1 MEKLHWVGLF
11 HKAVGGIESFGMVVK
26 FRNWKRSFLCSILQ
40 CILIFSPSILI
51 SKPAAILMTARSPYF
66 GEGRQALINHS
77 YANEGEFLIKHVDMR
92 LKVNFAD
99 KTIEG
104 WLEYDLVHVYLR
116 DTRPSAAHTSDH
128 INPISGNHLLL
139 LDHRDMDILGVY
151 QGGSFRKIMAAVAD
165 HGSGQLKEGSAK
177 PLIFRIGMGNA
188 DTFLFGKPLEI
199 EVPRS
204 QSKIVIHYR
213 TRPSAGALQWLSPSQ
228 TYDKTH
234 PFLFSQ
240 SQAILAR
247 TWIPLQ
253 DKPSVRFTYSAEVR
267 VVCGAETVGT
277 NDNGKIDANGNKT
290 GAADCFGM
298 PDLAYATIKPTDFNV
313 VMSALKLGNPE
324 GDFESAS
331 NWGPRCWPSGHRIAI
346 NPEGGASA
354 NKVHRFEQ
362 KKPIPSYLMAI
373 AVGSFG
379 FQSLG
384 KNTGVYAEHKLLEKA
399 AWEFADLQNMVD
411 AASKMFGEY
420 AWGNYNVLVLPP
432 SFPFGGMENPVV
444 TFATPTIIAGDRSL
458 VSLLAHEL
466 AHSWSGNL
474 VNNRTWDDFWLNE
487 GFTVYVES
495 RIMEQ
500 LYGKNYADMLRVL
513 GKGELDKTLSWML
526 SENPADSH
534 LRLHLGER
542 DPDEGLTDI
551 AYEKGRFFLMM
562 FEQFYGRK
570 SFDIFLNGYFK
581 RHAFGTVTTDDFIVD
596 IKRFHQEFID
606 EYLENAEA
614 IPTLWCGNS
623 MHGENVDEGQLWNWD
638 SLENRMMAWIDGPD
652 LPPLGRGGFPYIESS
667 EFKRVEQQVLN
678 YLASGEPLHSGSSV
692 PCNALVIDTT
702 GFTTHHWL
710 HLLRKLHTRA
720 DGSPGRLS
728 REEMLG
734 LDARFHF
741 TQTQN
746 AEIACDWFIL
756 SIHSDYRPAYQAMH
770 DFLLK
775 VGRRKFLLPIYE
787 ALLAQYV
794 VKDNVY
800 VEDFARGKEMATEIF
815 LQAEPGYH
823 SVAARS
829 IREMLG
835 LPLTGGSGR

>member
-1 MEKLHWVGLF
+1 MENLHWIGRYS
-11 HKAVGGIESFGMVVK
+11 KASGEIESFGIELK

-40 CILIFSPSILI
+40 CILIFSPSALL
-51 SKPAAILMTARSPYF
+51 SKPTATSMLARSPYF

-77 YANEGEFLIKHVDMR
+77 YANDGEFLIRHMDLR
-92 LKVNFAD
+92 LSVNFAE

-104 WLEYDLVHVYLR
+104 WVEYDLVHVYLR
-116 DTRPSAAHTSDH
+116 DNRKPASVPPYHF
-128 INPISGNHLLL
+128 NPVSGNHILL
-139 LDHRDMDILGVY
+139 LDQRDIDILGVY
-151 QGGSFRKIMAAVAD
+151 QGGSLEKIKAAAAD
-165 HGSGQLKEGSAK
+165 NETGQLKGSAK
-177 PLIFRIGMGNA
+177 PLVFRIGTGSA
-188 DTFLFGKPLEI
+188 DSLLYGKPLEI

-204 QSKIVIHYR
+204 VSKIWIHYR

-240 SQAILAR
+240 SQSILAR
-247 TWIPLQ
+247 TWLPLQ
-253 DKPSVRFTYSAEVR
+253 DKPSIRFTYKAEVR
-267 VVCGAETVGT
+267 VVCGAATVG
-277 NDNGKIDANGNKT
+277 
-290 GAADCFGM
+290 AD
-298 PDLAYATIKPTDFNV
+298 IKPSDFNV
-313 VMSALKLGNPE
+313 VMSAVKLGNPE
-324 GDFESAS
+324 GDILS
-331 NWGPRCWPSGHRIAI
+331 N
-346 NPEGGASA
+346 
-354 NKVHRFEQ
+354 NKIHRFEQ
-362 KKPIPSYLMAI
+362 IKPIPSYLMAI

-379 FQSLG
+379 YKSLG
-384 KNTGVYAEHKLLEKA
+384 KTTGVYAEHNLLEKA
-399 AWEFADLQNMVD
+399 AWEFTDLQKMVD
-411 AASKMFGEY
+411 AASEMFGEY

-474 VNNRTWDDFWLNE
+474 VTNRTWDDFWLNE

-495 RIMEQ
+495 RIMEKI
-500 LYGKNYADMLRVL
+500 YGRNYADMLRVL

-526 SENPADSH
+526 KENPDDSH
-534 LRLHLGER
+534 LRLHLGDR

-562 FEQFYGRK
+562 FEQLYGRE

-581 RHAFGTVTTDDFIVD
+581 RHAFATVTTDNFIVD
-596 IKRFHQEFID
+596 IKKFHQDFID
-606 EYLENAEA
+606 EYLENAKLT
-614 IPTLWCGNS
+614 PSNWCGTSTNR
-623 MHGENVDEGQLWNWD
+623 EQKNIDEDRLWSWD
-638 SLENRMMAWIDGPD
+638 SLEMRMSAWIDGPD
-652 LPPLGRGGFPYIESS
+652 LPPVGRGGFPYVESS
-667 EFKRVEQQVLN
+667 ELKQVEQQVLN
-678 YLASGEPLHSGSSV
+678 YLASGEPLHPGYSV
-692 PCNALVIDTT
+692 PCNASVIDTA

-710 HLLRKLHTRA
+710 HLLRTLHTGK
-720 DGSPGRLS
+720 DGKPNRLS
-728 REEMLG
+728 QVEMAE
-734 LDARFHF
+734 LDKRFGF
-741 TQTQN
+741 TRTGN

-756 SIHSDYRPAYQAMH
+756 SIHSDYRHAYQAMH

>member
-1 MEKLHWVGLF
+1 MEKLHVLEGRVSVRMAIRLSSLRFVFLGLLLL
-11 HKAVGGIESFGMVVK
+11 VFGMGDV
-26 FRNWKRSFLCSILQ
+26 RACGG
-40 CILIFSPSILI
+40 
-51 SKPAAILMTARSPYF
+51 RSPYF
-66 GEGRQALINHS
+66 GEGSQALIHHS
-77 YANEGEFLIKHVDMR
+77 YANDGEFLITHMDMR
-92 LKVNFAD
+92 LAVNFAD

-104 WLEYDLVHVYLR
+104 WVEYSLVHAYLR
-116 DTRPSAAHTSDH
+116 DNRKPGSVPPDH
-128 INPISGNHLLL
+128 FNPITGNHILL
-139 LDHRDMDILGVY
+139 LDHRDMDVLGVY
-151 QGGSFRKIMAAVAD
+151 AGGSFDKKSGTLKNGAKGLLFEVGSGVAD
-165 HGSGQLKEGSAK
+165 TL
-177 PLIFRIGMGNA
+177 
-188 DTFLFGKPLEI
+188 LFGKPLEI

-204 QSKIVIHYR
+204 QSKIVIHYK
-213 TRPSAGALQWLSPSQ
+213 TRPSAGALQWLSPAQ
-228 TYDKTH
+228 TYDQTH

-253 DKPSVRFTYSAEVR
+253 DKPSVRFTYTSEVR
-267 VVCGAETVGT
+267 VVCGIGVE
-277 NDNGKIDANGNKT
+277 D
-290 GAADCFGM
+290 
-298 PDLAYATIKPTDFNV
+298 PDINPTDFNV
-313 VMSALKLGNPE
+313 VMSAVKLGNPE
-324 GDFESAS
+324 GDIVS
-331 NWGPRCWPSGHRIAI
+331 N
-346 NPEGGASA
+346 

-379 FQSLG
+379 YKSLG
-384 KNTGVYAEHKLLEKA
+384 KNTGVYAEHKLLQKA
-399 AWEFADLQNMVD
+399 AWEFADLQKMVD
-411 AASKMFGEY
+411 AAGEMFGEY
-420 AWGNYNVLVLPP
+420 AWGDYNVLVLPP

-474 VNNRTWDDFWLNE
+474 VTNRTWDDFWLNE

-513 GKGELDKTLSWML
+513 GKGELDKTLGWML
-526 SENPADSH
+526 KEAPEDSH
-534 LRLHLGER
+534 LRLHLGDR

-562 FEQFYGRK
+562 LEQLYGRAA
-570 SFDIFLNGYFK
+570 FDEFLNGHFRKY
-581 RHAFGTVTTDDFIVD
+581 AFGTVTTDLFLADLKAFHEKQVAGNGLSPLPTWRDFEPRV
-596 IKRFHQEFID
+596 
-606 EYLENAEA
+606 
-614 IPTLWCGNS
+614 
-623 MHGENVDEGQLWNWD
+623 
-638 SLENRMMAWIDGPD
+638 MAWIDGEG
-652 LPPLGRGGFPYIESS
+652 LPLGGFPVLESK
-667 EFKRVEQQVLN
+667 EFERVEQQVSKFLW
-678 YLASGEPLHSGSSV
+678 SGEPLHAGSSI
-692 PCNALVIDTT
+692 PCDASVIDTS

-720 DGSPGRLS
+720 DGLPGRLS
-728 REEMLG
+728 REEMAG

-746 AEIACDWFIL
+746 AEIACDWFVL
-756 SIHSDYRPAYQAMH
+756 SIQSDYRPAYQAMH

-775 VGRRKFLLPIYE
+775 VGRRKFLMPIYE

-794 VKDNVY
+794 VKDGKY
-800 VEDFARGKEMATEIF
+800 EPAFAQGKEMATEIF

-829 IREMLG
+829 LRELLG
-835 LPLTGGSGR
+835 LPLAGGSGR

>member
-1 MEKLHWVGLF
+1 MEKLHVLEGRVSVRMAIRLSSLRFVFLGLLLL
-11 HKAVGGIESFGMVVK
+11 VFGMGDV
-26 FRNWKRSFLCSILQ
+26 RACGG
-40 CILIFSPSILI
+40 
-51 SKPAAILMTARSPYF
+51 RSPYF
-66 GEGRQALINHS
+66 GEGSQALIHHS
-77 YANEGEFLIKHVDMR
+77 YANDGEFLITHMDMR
-92 LKVNFAD
+92 LAVNFAD

-104 WLEYDLVHVYLR
+104 WVEYSLVHAYLR
-116 DTRPSAAHTSDH
+116 DNRKPGSVPPDH
-128 INPISGNHLLL
+128 FNPITGNHILL
-139 LDHRDMDILGVY
+139 LDHRDMDVLGVY
-151 QGGSFRKIMAAVAD
+151 AGGSFDKKSGTLKNGAKGLLFEVGSGVAD
-165 HGSGQLKEGSAK
+165 TL
-177 PLIFRIGMGNA
+177 
-188 DTFLFGKPLEI
+188 LFGKPLEI

-204 QSKIVIHYR
+204 QSKIVIHYK
-213 TRPSAGALQWLSPSQ
+213 TRPSAGALQWLSPAQ
-228 TYDKTH
+228 TYDQTH

-240 SQAILAR
+240 SQSILAR

-253 DKPSVRFTYSAEVR
+253 DKPSIRFTYTSEVR
-267 VVCGAETVGT
+267 VVCGIGVEDSDI
-277 NDNGKIDANGNKT
+277 N
-290 GAADCFGM
+290 
-298 PDLAYATIKPTDFNV
+298 PTDFNV
-313 VMSALKLGNPE
+313 VMSAVKLGNPE
-324 GDFESAS
+324 GDIVS
-331 NWGPRCWPSGHRIAI
+331 N
-346 NPEGGASA
+346 

-379 FQSLG
+379 YKSLG
-384 KNTGVYAEHKLLEKA
+384 KNTGVYAEHKLLQKA
-399 AWEFADLQNMVD
+399 AWEFADLQKMVD
-411 AASKMFGEY
+411 AAGEMFGEY
-420 AWGNYNVLVLPP
+420 AWGDYNVLVLPP

-474 VNNRTWDDFWLNE
+474 VTNRTWDDFWLNE

-513 GKGELDKTLSWML
+513 GKGELNKTLGWML
-526 SENPADSH
+526 KEAPEDSH
-534 LRLHLGER
+534 LRLHLGDR

-562 FEQFYGRK
+562 LEQLYGRAA
-570 SFDIFLNGYFK
+570 FDEFLNGHFRKY
-581 RHAFGTVTTDDFIVD
+581 AFGTVTTDLFLADLKAFHEKQVTGNVVGPLPTWRDFEPRV
-596 IKRFHQEFID
+596 
-606 EYLENAEA
+606 
-614 IPTLWCGNS
+614 
-623 MHGENVDEGQLWNWD
+623 
-638 SLENRMMAWIDGPD
+638 MAWIDGEG
-652 LPPLGRGGFPYIESS
+652 LPVGGFPVLESK
-667 EFKRVEQQVLN
+667 EFERVEQQVSKFLV
-678 YLASGEPLHSGSSV
+678 SGEPLHAGNSI
-692 PCNALVIDTT
+692 PCDASVIDTS

-728 REEMLG
+728 REEMAG

-746 AEIACDWFIL
+746 AEIACDWFVL
-756 SIHSDYRPAYQAMH
+756 SIQSDYRPAYQAMH

-775 VGRRKFLLPIYE
+775 VGRRKFLMPIYE

-794 VKDNVY
+794 VKDGKY
-800 VEDFARGKEMATEIF
+800 EWAFAQGKEMATEIF

-829 IREMLG
+829 LRELLG
-835 LPLTGGSGR
+835 LPLAGGSGR

>member
-1 MEKLHWVGLF
+1 MEKLHVLEGRVSVRMAIRLSSLRFVFLGLLLL
-11 HKAVGGIESFGMVVK
+11 VFGMGDV
-26 FRNWKRSFLCSILQ
+26 RACGG
-40 CILIFSPSILI
+40 
-51 SKPAAILMTARSPYF
+51 RSPYF
-66 GEGRQALINHS
+66 GEGSQALIHHS
-77 YANEGEFLIKHVDMR
+77 YANDGEFLITHMDMR
-92 LKVNFAD
+92 LAVNFAD

-104 WLEYDLVHVYLR
+104 WVEYSLVHAYLR
-116 DTRPSAAHTSDH
+116 DNRKPGSVPPDH
-128 INPISGNHLLL
+128 FNPITGNHILL
-139 LDHRDMDILGVY
+139 LDHRDMDVLGVY
-151 QGGSFRKIMAAVAD
+151 AGGSFDKKSGTLKNGAKGLLFEVGSGVAD
-165 HGSGQLKEGSAK
+165 TL
-177 PLIFRIGMGNA
+177 
-188 DTFLFGKPLEI
+188 LFGKPLEI

-204 QSKIVIHYR
+204 QSKIVIHYK
-213 TRPSAGALQWLSPSQ
+213 TRPSAGALQWLSPTQ
-228 TYDKTH
+228 TYDQTH

-253 DKPSVRFTYSAEVR
+253 DKPSVRFTYTSEVR
-267 VVCGAETVGT
+267 VVCGA
-277 NDNGKIDANGNKT
+277 A
-290 GAADCFGM
+290 GAAKIGADGSRTSRTSVIDCIGVED
-298 PDLAYATIKPTDFNV
+298 PDINPTDFNV
-313 VMSALKLGNPE
+313 VMSAVKLGNPE
-324 GDFESAS
+324 GDIVS
-331 NWGPRCWPSGHRIAI
+331 N
-346 NPEGGASA
+346 

-379 FQSLG
+379 YKSLG
-384 KNTGVYAEHKLLEKA
+384 KNTGVYAEHKLLQKA
-399 AWEFADLQNMVD
+399 AWEFADLQKMVD
-411 AASKMFGEY
+411 AAGEMFGEY
-420 AWGNYNVLVLPP
+420 AWGDYNVLVLPP

-474 VNNRTWDDFWLNE
+474 VTNRTWDDFWLNE

-513 GKGELDKTLSWML
+513 GKGELDKTLGWML
-526 SENPADSH
+526 KEAPEDSH
-534 LRLHLGER
+534 LRLHLGDR

-562 FEQFYGRK
+562 LEQLYGRAA
-570 SFDIFLNGYFK
+570 FDEFLNGHFRKY
-581 RHAFGTVTTDDFIVD
+581 AFGTVTTDLFLADLKAFHEKQVTGNGLSPLPTWRDFEPRV
-596 IKRFHQEFID
+596 
-606 EYLENAEA
+606 
-614 IPTLWCGNS
+614 
-623 MHGENVDEGQLWNWD
+623 
-638 SLENRMMAWIDGPD
+638 MAWIDGEG
-652 LPPLGRGGFPYIESS
+652 LPVGGFPKLESK
-667 EFKRVEQQVLN
+667 EFERVEQQVSKFLW
-678 YLASGEPLHSGSSV
+678 SGEPLHAGSSI
-692 PCNALVIDTT
+692 PCDASVIDTS

-728 REEMLG
+728 REEMAG

-746 AEIACDWFIL
+746 AEIACDWFVL
-756 SIHSDYRPAYQAMH
+756 SIQSDYRPAYQAMH

-775 VGRRKFLLPIYE
+775 VGRRKFLMPIYE

-794 VKDNVY
+794 VKDGKY
-800 VEDFARGKEMATEIF
+800 EWAFAQGKEMATEIF

-829 IREMLG
+829 LRELLG
-835 LPLTGGSGR
+835 LPLSGGSGR

>member
-1 MEKLHWVGLF
+1 MEKLHGFVGLLLL
-11 HKAVGGIESFGMVVK
+11 VFGMGDV
-26 FRNWKRSFLCSILQ
+26 RACGD
-40 CILIFSPSILI
+40 
-51 SKPAAILMTARSPYF
+51 RSPYF
-66 GEGRQALINHS
+66 GEGSQALIHHS
-77 YANEGEFLIKHVDMR
+77 YANDGEFLITHMDMR
-92 LKVNFAD
+92 LAVNFAD

-104 WLEYDLVHVYLR
+104 WVEYSLVHAYLR
-116 DTRPSAAHTSDH
+116 DNRKPGTVPPYHF
-128 INPISGNHLLL
+128 NPITGNHILL
-139 LDHRDMDILGVY
+139 LDHRDMDVLGVY
-151 QGGSFRKIMAAVAD
+151 AGGSFDKKSGKLKKGAKGLLFEV
-165 HGSGQLKEGSAK
+165 GSGA
-177 PLIFRIGMGNA
+177 A
-188 DTFLFGKPLEI
+188 DTLLYGKPLEI

-204 QSKIVIHYR
+204 QSKIVIHYK
-213 TRPSAGALQWLSPSQ
+213 TRPSAGALQWLSPAQ
-228 TYDKTH
+228 TYDETH

-240 SQAILAR
+240 SQAMLAR

-253 DKPSVRFTYSAEVR
+253 DKPSVRFTYSSEVR
-267 VVCGAETVGT
+267 VVCGAAGAATVG
-277 NDNGKIDANGNKT
+277 ANGSRT
-290 GAADCFGM
+290 STTDCIGVED
-298 PDLAYATIKPTDFNV
+298 PDINPTDFNV
-313 VMSALKLGNPE
+313 VMSAVKLGNPE
-324 GDFESAS
+324 GDIVS
-331 NWGPRCWPSGHRIAI
+331 N
-346 NPEGGASA
+346 

-379 FQSLG
+379 YKSLG
-384 KNTGVYAEHKLLEKA
+384 KNTGVYAEHKLLQKA
-399 AWEFADLQNMVD
+399 AWEFADLQRMVD
-411 AASKMFGEY
+411 AASEMFGEY
-420 AWGNYNVLVLPP
+420 AWGDYNVLVLPP

-474 VNNRTWDDFWLNE
+474 VTNRTWDDFWLNE

-513 GKGELDKTLSWML
+513 GKGELDKTLGWML
-526 SENPADSH
+526 KDAPEDSH
-534 LRLHLGER
+534 LRLHLGDR

-562 FEQFYGRK
+562 LEQLYGRAA
-570 SFDIFLNGYFK
+570 FDEFLNGHFRKY
-581 RHAFGTVTTDDFIVD
+581 AFGTVTTDLFLADLKAFHEQQVALNSKLLVWRDFEPLVLAWVD
-596 IKRFHQEFID
+596 
-606 EYLENAEA
+606 
-614 IPTLWCGNS
+614 
-623 MHGENVDEGQLWNWD
+623 GEG
-638 SLENRMMAWIDGPD
+638 
-652 LPPLGRGGFPYIESS
+652 LPNPQVVGGFPKVESQ
-667 EFKRVEQQVLN
+667 EFQRVEQQVSK
-678 YLASGEPLHSGSSV
+678 YFASGEPLHPGSSI
-692 PCNALVIDTT
+692 PCDALVIDTS

-728 REEMLG
+728 RDEMAG

-746 AEIACDWFIL
+746 AEIACDWFVL
-756 SIHSDYRPAYQAMH
+756 SIQSDYRPAYQAMH

-775 VGRRKFLLPIYE
+775 VGRRKFLMPIYE
-787 ALLAQYV
+787 ALLAQFV
-794 VKDNVY
+794 VKDGKY
-800 VEDFARGKEMATEIF
+800 EPAFAQGKEMATEIF

-829 IREMLG
+829 LRELLG

>member
-1 MEKLHWVGLF
+1 MEKLHVLEGRVSVRMAIRLSSLRFVFLGLLLL
-11 HKAVGGIESFGMVVK
+11 VFGMGDV
-26 FRNWKRSFLCSILQ
+26 RACGG
-40 CILIFSPSILI
+40 
-51 SKPAAILMTARSPYF
+51 RSPYF
-66 GEGRQALINHS
+66 GEGSQALIHHS
-77 YANEGEFLIKHVDMR
+77 YANDGEFLITHMDMR
-92 LKVNFAD
+92 LAVNFAD

-104 WLEYDLVHVYLR
+104 WVEYSLVHAYLR
-116 DTRPSAAHTSDH
+116 DNRKPGSVPPDH
-128 INPISGNHLLL
+128 FNPITGNHILL
-139 LDHRDMDILGVY
+139 LDHRDMDVLGVY
-151 QGGSFRKIMAAVAD
+151 AGGSFDKKSGTLKNGAKGLLFEVGSGVAD
-165 HGSGQLKEGSAK
+165 TL
-177 PLIFRIGMGNA
+177 
-188 DTFLFGKPLEI
+188 LFGKPLEI

-204 QSKIVIHYR
+204 QSKIVIHYK
-213 TRPSAGALQWLSPSQ
+213 TRPSAGALQWLSPTQ
-228 TYDKTH
+228 TYDQTH

-253 DKPSVRFTYSAEVR
+253 DKPSVRFTYTSEVR
-267 VVCGAETVGT
+267 VVCGIGVE
-277 NDNGKIDANGNKT
+277 D
-290 GAADCFGM
+290 
-298 PDLAYATIKPTDFNV
+298 PDINPTDFNV
-313 VMSALKLGNPE
+313 VMSAVKLGNPE
-324 GDFESAS
+324 GDIVS
-331 NWGPRCWPSGHRIAI
+331 N
-346 NPEGGASA
+346 

-379 FQSLG
+379 YKSLG
-384 KNTGVYAEHKLLEKA
+384 KNTGVYAEHKLLQKA
-399 AWEFADLQNMVD
+399 AWEFADLQKMVD
-411 AASKMFGEY
+411 AAGEMFGEY
-420 AWGNYNVLVLPP
+420 AWGDYNVLVLPP

-474 VNNRTWDDFWLNE
+474 VTNRTWDDFWLNE

-513 GKGELDKTLSWML
+513 GKGELDKTLGWML
-526 SENPADSH
+526 KEAPEDSH
-534 LRLHLGER
+534 LRLHLGDR

-562 FEQFYGRK
+562 LEQLYGRAA
-570 SFDIFLNGYFK
+570 FDEFLNGHFRKY
-581 RHAFGTVTTDDFIVD
+581 AFGTVTTDLFLADLKAFHEKQVTGNVVGPLPTWRDFEPRV
-596 IKRFHQEFID
+596 
-606 EYLENAEA
+606 
-614 IPTLWCGNS
+614 
-623 MHGENVDEGQLWNWD
+623 
-638 SLENRMMAWIDGPD
+638 MAWIDGEG
-652 LPPLGRGGFPYIESS
+652 LPYPESVGGFPKLESK
-667 EFKRVEQQVLN
+667 EFERVEQQVSKFLW
-678 YLASGEPLHSGSSV
+678 SGEPLHSGYSI
-692 PCNALVIDTT
+692 PCDASVIDTS

-728 REEMLG
+728 REEMAS

-746 AEIACDWFIL
+746 AEIACDWFVL
-756 SIHSDYRPAYQAMH
+756 SIQSDYRPAYQAMH

-775 VGRRKFLLPIYE
+775 VGRRKFLMPIYE

-794 VKDNVY
+794 VKDGKY
-800 VEDFARGKEMATEIF
+800 EWAFAQGKEMATEIF

-823 SVAARS
+823 PVAARS
-829 IREMLG
+829 LRELLG
-835 LPLTGGSGR
+835 LPLAGGSGR

>member
-1 MEKLHWVGLF
+1 MENLHELRRGLF
-11 HKAVGGIESFGMVVK
+11 FGLALLGTAIQG
-26 FRNWKRSFLCSILQ
+26 WGSI
-40 CILIFSPSILI
+40 S
-51 SKPAAILMTARSPYF
+51 RSPYF
-66 GEGRQALINHS
+66 GEGKQILEGHS
-77 YANEGEFLIKHVDMR
+77 YANDGEFIIKHIDMR
-92 LKVNFAD
+92 LSVNFAD

-104 WLEYDLVHVYLR
+104 WVEYDLVHVYLR
-116 DTRPSAAHTSDH
+116 DNRKPASVPPYHF
-128 INPISGNHLLL
+128 NPVSGNHILL
-139 LDHRDMDILGVY
+139 LDQRDINILGVY
-151 QGGSFRKIMAAVAD
+151 QGGSLEKIRTASTVNET
-165 HGSGQLKEGSAK
+165 GQLKGSAK
-177 PLIFRIGMGNA
+177 PLIFRIGSGNA
-188 DTFLFGKPLEI
+188 DTLLYGRPLEI
-199 EVPRS
+199 EMPRS
-204 QSKIVIHYR
+204 VSKIWIHYR

-253 DKPSVRFTYSAEVR
+253 DKPCVRFTYSAEVR
-267 VVCGAETVGT
+267 VVCGAAGGATVG
-277 NDNGKIDANGNKT
+277 ANGN
-290 GAADCFGM
+290 GAGGADGIGL
-298 PDLAYATIKPTDFNV
+298 PDLQNANINPTDFNV
-313 VMSALKLGNPE
+313 VMSAVKLGNPE
-324 GDFESAS
+324 GDIEPIPS
-331 NWGPRCWPSGHRIAI
+331 NGPRCWPTGKRIASTYKI
-346 NPEGGASA
+346 
-354 NKVHRFEQ
+354 HRFEQ

-379 FQSLG
+379 YKSLG
-384 KNTGVYAEHKLLEKA
+384 KTTGVYAEHNLLEKA
-399 AWEFADLQNMVD
+399 AWEFADLQKMVD
-411 AASKMFGEY
+411 AAGEMFGPY

-474 VNNRTWDDFWLNE
+474 VTNRTWDDFWLNE

-495 RIMEQ
+495 RIMEK
-500 LYGKNYADMLRVL
+500 LYGKDYADMLRVL

-526 SENPADSH
+526 KENPDDSH
-534 LRLHLGER
+534 LRLHLGDR

-562 FEQFYGRK
+562 FEQLYGRE

-581 RHAFGTVTTDDFIVD
+581 KHAFGTVTTDNFIVD
-596 IKRFHQEFID
+596 IKKFHQDFID
-606 EYLENAEA
+606 EYLENAKP
-614 IPTLWCGNS
+614 IRTLWCGTTGDLS
-623 MHGENVDEGQLWNWD
+623 EFWNWE
-638 SLENRMMAWIDGPD
+638 SLENRMMVWIDGPD
-652 LPPLGRGGFPYIESS
+652 LPPIGRGGFPYVESS
-667 EFKRVEQQVLN
+667 ELKRVEQQVLN
-678 YLASGEPLHSGSSV
+678 YLASGEPLHAGYSV
-692 PCNALVIDTT
+692 PCNASVIDTA

-710 HLLRKLHTRA
+710 HLLRTLHTGK
-720 DGSPGRLS
+720 DGKPNRLS
-728 REEMLG
+728 TREMAE
-734 LDARFHF
+734 LDKRFGF
-741 TQTQN
+741 TRTGN

-787 ALLAQYV
+787 ALLTQYV

-823 SVAARS
+823 SVAAKS

>member
-1 MEKLHWVGLF
+1 ML
-11 HKAVGGIESFGMVVK
+11 
-26 FRNWKRSFLCSILQ
+26 
-40 CILIFSPSILI
+40 
-51 SKPAAILMTARSPYF
+51 ARSPYF

-77 YANEGEFLIKHVDMR
+77 YANEGEFLIRHMDLR
-92 LKVNFAD
+92 LSVNFAD
-99 KTIEG
+99 KKIEG
-104 WLEYDLVHVYLR
+104 WVEYDLVHVYLR
-116 DTRPSAAHTSDH
+116 DNRKPASVPPYHF
-128 INPISGNHLLL
+128 NPVSGNHILL
-139 LDHRDMDILGVY
+139 LDQRDIDILGVY
-151 QGGSFRKIMAAVAD
+151 QGGSLEKIKAAAAD
-165 HGSGQLKEGSAK
+165 NETGQLKGSAK
-177 PLIFRIGMGNA
+177 PLVFRIGTGNA
-188 DTFLFGKPLEI
+188 DSLLYGKPLEI

-204 QSKIVIHYR
+204 VSKIWIHYR

-253 DKPSVRFTYSAEVR
+253 DKPSVRFTYKAEVR
-267 VVCGAETVGT
+267 VVCGGVTDVQ
-277 NDNGKIDANGNKT
+277 N
-290 GAADCFGM
+290 AD
-298 PDLAYATIKPTDFNV
+298 IKPSDFNV
-313 VMSALKLGNPE
+313 VMSAVKLGNPE
-324 GDFESAS
+324 GDIVS
-331 NWGPRCWPSGHRIAI
+331 N
-346 NPEGGASA
+346 
-354 NKVHRFEQ
+354 NKIHRFEQ

-379 FQSLG
+379 YKSLG
-384 KNTGVYAEHKLLEKA
+384 KTTGVYAEHNLLEKA
-399 AWEFADLQNMVD
+399 AWEFTDLQKMVD
-411 AASKMFGEY
+411 AASEMFGEY

-474 VNNRTWDDFWLNE
+474 VTNRTWDDYWLNE

-495 RIMEQ
+495 RIMEKI
-500 LYGKNYADMLRVL
+500 YGRNYADMLRVL

-526 SENPADSH
+526 KENPDDSH
-534 LRLHLGER
+534 LRLHLGDR

-562 FEQFYGRK
+562 FEQLYGRE

-581 RHAFGTVTTDDFIVD
+581 RHAFGTVTTDNFIAD
-596 IKRFHQEFID
+596 IKKFHKEFLD
-606 EYLENAEA
+606 QYLENAKLT
-614 IPTLWCGNS
+614 PSNWCGTSTNR
-623 MHGENVDEGQLWNWD
+623 EQKNIDEDRLWSWD
-638 SLENRMMAWIDGPD
+638 SLEMRMSAWIDGPD
-652 LPPLGRGGFPYIESS
+652 LPPVGRGGFPYVESS
-667 EFKRVEQQVLN
+667 ELKQVEQQVLN
-678 YLASGEPLHSGSSV
+678 YLASGEPLHPGYSV
-692 PCNALVIDTT
+692 PCNASVIDTA

-710 HLLRKLHTRA
+710 HLLRTLHTGK
-720 DGSPGRLS
+720 DGKPNRLS
-728 REEMLG
+728 QVEMAE
-734 LDARFHF
+734 LDKRFGF
-741 TQTQN
+741 TRTGN

-756 SIHSDYRPAYQAMH
+756 SIHSDYRHAYQAMH

>member
-1 MEKLHWVGLF
+1 MEKLHGFLGLLLL
-11 HKAVGGIESFGMVVK
+11 VFGMGDV
-26 FRNWKRSFLCSILQ
+26 RACGG
-40 CILIFSPSILI
+40 
-51 SKPAAILMTARSPYF
+51 RSPYF
-66 GEGRQALINHS
+66 GEGSQALIHHS
-77 YANEGEFLIKHVDMR
+77 YANDGEFLITHMDMR
-92 LKVNFAD
+92 LAVNFAD

-104 WLEYDLVHVYLR
+104 WVEYSLVHAYLR
-116 DTRPSAAHTSDH
+116 DNRKPGSVPPDH
-128 INPISGNHLLL
+128 FNPITGNHILL
-139 LDHRDMDILGVY
+139 LDHRDMDVLGVY
-151 QGGSFRKIMAAVAD
+151 AGGSFDKKSGTLKNGAKGLLFEVGSGVAD
-165 HGSGQLKEGSAK
+165 TL
-177 PLIFRIGMGNA
+177 
-188 DTFLFGKPLEI
+188 LFGKPLEI

-204 QSKIVIHYR
+204 QSKIVIHYK
-213 TRPSAGALQWLSPSQ
+213 TRPSAGALQWLSPVQ
-228 TYDKTH
+228 TYDQTH

-253 DKPSVRFTYSAEVR
+253 DKPSVRFTYTSEVR
-267 VVCGAETVGT
+267 VVCGIGVE
-277 NDNGKIDANGNKT
+277 D
-290 GAADCFGM
+290 
-298 PDLAYATIKPTDFNV
+298 PDINPTDFNV
-313 VMSALKLGNPE
+313 VMSAVKLGNPE
-324 GDFESAS
+324 GDMVS
-331 NWGPRCWPSGHRIAI
+331 N
-346 NPEGGASA
+346 

-379 FQSLG
+379 YKSLG
-384 KNTGVYAEHKLLEKA
+384 KNTGVYAEHKLLQKA
-399 AWEFADLQNMVD
+399 AWEFADLQKMVD
-411 AASKMFGEY
+411 AAGEMFGEY
-420 AWGNYNVLVLPP
+420 AWGDYNVLVLPP

-474 VNNRTWDDFWLNE
+474 VTNRTWDDYWLNE

-513 GKGELDKTLSWML
+513 GKGELDKTLGWML
-526 SENPADSH
+526 KEAPEDSH
-534 LRLHLGER
+534 LRLHLGDR

-562 FEQFYGRK
+562 LEQLYGRAA
-570 SFDIFLNGYFK
+570 FDEFLNGHFRKY
-581 RHAFGTVTTDDFIVD
+581 AFGTVTTDLFLADLKAFHEKQVTGNGVGPLPTWRDFEPRV
-596 IKRFHQEFID
+596 
-606 EYLENAEA
+606 
-614 IPTLWCGNS
+614 
-623 MHGENVDEGQLWNWD
+623 
-638 SLENRMMAWIDGPD
+638 MAWIDGEG
-652 LPPLGRGGFPYIESS
+652 LPVGGFPVLESK
-667 EFKRVEQQVLN
+667 EFERVEQQVSKFLW
-678 YLASGEPLHSGSSV
+678 SGEPLHAGSSI
-692 PCNALVIDTT
+692 PCDASVIDTS

-728 REEMLG
+728 REEMAG

-746 AEIACDWFIL
+746 AEIACDWFVL
-756 SIHSDYRPAYQAMH
+756 SIQSDYRPAYQAMH

-775 VGRRKFLLPIYE
+775 VGRRKFLMPIYE

-794 VKDNVY
+794 VKDGKY
-800 VEDFARGKEMATEIF
+800 EWAFAQGKEMATEIF

-823 SVAARS
+823 PVAARS
-829 IREMLG
+829 LRELLG
-835 LPLTGGSGR
+835 LPLAGGSGR

>member
-1 MEKLHWVGLF
+1 YKDRVCIVFLLVMEKLHVLEGRVSVRMAIRLSSLRFVFLGLLLL
-11 HKAVGGIESFGMVVK
+11 VFGMGDV
-26 FRNWKRSFLCSILQ
+26 RACGG
-40 CILIFSPSILI
+40 
-51 SKPAAILMTARSPYF
+51 RSPYF
-66 GEGRQALINHS
+66 GEGSQALIHHS
-77 YANEGEFLIKHVDMR
+77 YANDGEFLITHMDMR
-92 LKVNFAD
+92 LAVNFAD

-104 WLEYDLVHVYLR
+104 WVEYSLVHAYLR
-116 DTRPSAAHTSDH
+116 DNRKPGSVPPYHF
-128 INPISGNHLLL
+128 NPITGNHILL
-139 LDHRDMDILGVY
+139 LDHRDMDVLGVY
-151 QGGSFRKIMAAVAD
+151 AGGSFDKKSGKLKNGAKGLLFEVGSGVAD
-165 HGSGQLKEGSAK
+165 TL
-177 PLIFRIGMGNA
+177 
-188 DTFLFGKPLEI
+188 LFGTPLEI

-204 QSKIVIHYR
+204 QSKIVIHYK
-213 TRPSAGALQWLSPSQ
+213 TRPSAGALQWLSPAQ
-228 TYDKTH
+228 TYDQTH

-240 SQAILAR
+240 SQSILAR

-253 DKPSVRFTYSAEVR
+253 DKPSIRFTYTSEVR
-267 VVCGAETVGT
+267 VVCGIGVE
-277 NDNGKIDANGNKT
+277 D
-290 GAADCFGM
+290 
-298 PDLAYATIKPTDFNV
+298 PDINPTDFNV
-313 VMSALKLGNPE
+313 VMSAVKLGNPE
-324 GDFESAS
+324 GDIVS
-331 NWGPRCWPSGHRIAI
+331 N
-346 NPEGGASA
+346 

-379 FQSLG
+379 YKSLG
-384 KNTGVYAEHKLLEKA
+384 KNTGVYAEHKLLQKA
-399 AWEFADLQNMVD
+399 AWEFADLQKMVD
-411 AASKMFGEY
+411 AAGEMFGEY
-420 AWGNYNVLVLPP
+420 AWGDYNVLVLPP

-474 VNNRTWDDFWLNE
+474 VTNRTWDDFWLNE

-513 GKGELDKTLSWML
+513 GKGELDKTLGWML
-526 SENPADSH
+526 KEAPEDSH
-534 LRLHLGER
+534 LRLHLGDR

-562 FEQFYGRK
+562 LEQLYGRAA
-570 SFDIFLNGYFK
+570 FDEFLNGHFRKY
-581 RHAFGTVTTDDFIVD
+581 AFGTVTTDLFLADLKAFHEKQVTGNVVGPLPTWRDFEPRV
-596 IKRFHQEFID
+596 
-606 EYLENAEA
+606 
-614 IPTLWCGNS
+614 
-623 MHGENVDEGQLWNWD
+623 
-638 SLENRMMAWIDGPD
+638 MAWIDGEG
-652 LPPLGRGGFPYIESS
+652 LPVGGFPKLESK
-667 EFKRVEQQVLN
+667 EFERVEQQVSKFLV
-678 YLASGEPLHSGSSV
+678 SGEPLHAGNSI
-692 PCNALVIDTT
+692 PCDASVIDTS

-728 REEMLG
+728 REEMAG

-746 AEIACDWFIL
+746 AEIACDWFVL
-756 SIHSDYRPAYQAMH
+756 SIQSDYRPAYQAMH

-775 VGRRKFLLPIYE
+775 VGRRKFLMPIYE

-794 VKDNVY
+794 VKDGKY
-800 VEDFARGKEMATEIF
+800 EWAFAQGKEMATEIF

-829 IREMLG
+829 LRELLG
-835 LPLTGGSGR
+835 LPLAGGSGR

>member
-1 MEKLHWVGLF
+1 MEKLHGFLGLLLL
-11 HKAVGGIESFGMVVK
+11 VFGMGDV
-26 FRNWKRSFLCSILQ
+26 RACGG
-40 CILIFSPSILI
+40 
-51 SKPAAILMTARSPYF
+51 RSPYF
-66 GEGRQALINHS
+66 GEGSQALIHHS
-77 YANEGEFLIKHVDMR
+77 YANDGEFLITHMDMR
-92 LKVNFAD
+92 LAVNFAD

-104 WLEYDLVHVYLR
+104 WVEYSLVHAYLR
-116 DTRPSAAHTSDH
+116 DNRKPGSVPPDH
-128 INPISGNHLLL
+128 FNPITGNHILL
-139 LDHRDMDILGVY
+139 LDHRDMDVLGVY
-151 QGGSFRKIMAAVAD
+151 AGGSFDKKSGTLKNGAKGLLFEVGIGVAD
-165 HGSGQLKEGSAK
+165 TL
-177 PLIFRIGMGNA
+177 
-188 DTFLFGKPLEI
+188 LFGKPLEI

-204 QSKIVIHYR
+204 QSKIVIHYK
-213 TRPSAGALQWLSPSQ
+213 TRPSAGALQWLSPTQ
-228 TYDKTH
+228 TYDQTH

-253 DKPSVRFTYSAEVR
+253 DKPSVRFTYTSEVR
-267 VVCGAETVGT
+267 VVCGIGVE
-277 NDNGKIDANGNKT
+277 D
-290 GAADCFGM
+290 
-298 PDLAYATIKPTDFNV
+298 PDINPADFNV
-313 VMSALKLGNPE
+313 VMSAVKLGNPE
-324 GDFESAS
+324 GDIVS
-331 NWGPRCWPSGHRIAI
+331 N
-346 NPEGGASA
+346 

-379 FQSLG
+379 YKSLG
-384 KNTGVYAEHKLLEKA
+384 KNTGVYAEHKLLQKA
-399 AWEFADLQNMVD
+399 AWEFADLQKMVD
-411 AASKMFGEY
+411 AAGEMFGEY
-420 AWGNYNVLVLPP
+420 AWGDYNVLVLPP

-474 VNNRTWDDFWLNE
+474 VTNRTWDDFWLNE

-513 GKGELDKTLSWML
+513 GKGELDKTLGWML
-526 SENPADSH
+526 KEAPEDSH
-534 LRLHLGER
+534 LRLHLGDR

-562 FEQFYGRK
+562 LEQLYGRAA
-570 SFDIFLNGYFK
+570 FDEFLNGHFRKY
-581 RHAFGTVTTDDFIVD
+581 AFGTVTTDLFLTDLKAFHEKQVAGNGLSPLPTWRDFEPRV
-596 IKRFHQEFID
+596 
-606 EYLENAEA
+606 
-614 IPTLWCGNS
+614 
-623 MHGENVDEGQLWNWD
+623 
-638 SLENRMMAWIDGPD
+638 MAWIDGEG
-652 LPPLGRGGFPYIESS
+652 LPVGGFPKLESK
-667 EFKRVEQQVLN
+667 EFERVEQQVSKFLW
-678 YLASGEPLHSGSSV
+678 SGEPLHAGSSI
-692 PCNALVIDTT
+692 PCDASVIDTS

-728 REEMLG
+728 REEMAG

-746 AEIACDWFIL
+746 AEIACDWFVL
-756 SIHSDYRPAYQAMH
+756 SIQSDYRPAYQAMH

-775 VGRRKFLLPIYE
+775 VGRRKFLMPIYE

-794 VKDNVY
+794 VKDGKY
-800 VEDFARGKEMATEIF
+800 ESAFAQGKEMATEIF

-829 IREMLG
+829 LRELLG
-835 LPLTGGSGR
+835 LPLAGGSGR

>member
-1 MEKLHWVGLF
+1 MEKLHVLEGRVSVRMAIRLSSLRFVFLGLLLL
-11 HKAVGGIESFGMVVK
+11 VFGMGDV
-26 FRNWKRSFLCSILQ
+26 RACGG
-40 CILIFSPSILI
+40 
-51 SKPAAILMTARSPYF
+51 RSPYF
-66 GEGRQALINHS
+66 GEGSQALIHHS
-77 YANEGEFLIKHVDMR
+77 YANDGEFLITHMDMR
-92 LKVNFAD
+92 LAVNFAD

-104 WLEYDLVHVYLR
+104 WVEYSLVHAYLR
-116 DTRPSAAHTSDH
+116 DNRKPGSVPPDH
-128 INPISGNHLLL
+128 FNPITGNHILL
-139 LDHRDMDILGVY
+139 LDHRDMDVLGVY
-151 QGGSFRKIMAAVAD
+151 AGGSFDKKSGTLKNGAKGLLFEVGSGVAD
-165 HGSGQLKEGSAK
+165 TL
-177 PLIFRIGMGNA
+177 
-188 DTFLFGKPLEI
+188 LFGKPLEI

-204 QSKIVIHYR
+204 QSKIVIHYK
-213 TRPSAGALQWLSPSQ
+213 TRPSAGALQWLSPAQ
-228 TYDKTH
+228 TYDQTH

-240 SQAILAR
+240 SQSILAR

-253 DKPSVRFTYSAEVR
+253 DKPSIRFTYTSEVR
-267 VVCGAETVGT
+267 VVCGIGVEDSDI
-277 NDNGKIDANGNKT
+277 N
-290 GAADCFGM
+290 
-298 PDLAYATIKPTDFNV
+298 PTDFNV
-313 VMSALKLGNPE
+313 VMSAVKLGNPE
-324 GDFESAS
+324 GDIVS
-331 NWGPRCWPSGHRIAI
+331 N
-346 NPEGGASA
+346 

-379 FQSLG
+379 YKSLG
-384 KNTGVYAEHKLLEKA
+384 KNTGVYAEHKLLQKA
-399 AWEFADLQNMVD
+399 AWEFADLQKMVD
-411 AASKMFGEY
+411 AAGEMFGEY
-420 AWGNYNVLVLPP
+420 AWGDYNVLVLPP

-474 VNNRTWDDFWLNE
+474 VTNRTWDDFWLNE

-513 GKGELDKTLSWML
+513 GKGELNKTLGWML
-526 SENPADSH
+526 KEAPEDSH
-534 LRLHLGER
+534 LRLHLGDR

-562 FEQFYGRK
+562 LEQLYGRAA
-570 SFDIFLNGYFK
+570 FDEFLNGHFRKY
-581 RHAFGTVTTDDFIVD
+581 AFGTVTTDLFLADL
-596 IKRFHQEFID
+596 KAFHEKQVTGNGEGPLPTWREF
-606 EYLENAEA
+606 E
-614 IPTLWCGNS
+614 PR
-623 MHGENVDEGQLWNWD
+623 V
-638 SLENRMMAWIDGPD
+638 MAWIDGEG
-652 LPPLGRGGFPYIESS
+652 LPVGGFPVLESK
-667 EFKRVEQQVLN
+667 EFERVEQQVSKFLV
-678 YLASGEPLHSGSSV
+678 SGEPLHAGNSI
-692 PCNALVIDTT
+692 PCDASVIDTS

-728 REEMLG
+728 REEMAG

-746 AEIACDWFIL
+746 AEIACDWFVL
-756 SIHSDYRPAYQAMH
+756 SIQSDYRPAYQAMH

-775 VGRRKFLLPIYE
+775 VGRRKFLMPIYE

-794 VKDNVY
+794 VKDGKY
-800 VEDFARGKEMATEIF
+800 EWAFAQGKEMATEIF

-829 IREMLG
+829 LRELLG
-835 LPLTGGSGR
+835 LPLAGGSGR

>member
-1 MEKLHWVGLF
+1 MEKLHVLEGRVSVRMAIRLSSLRFVFLGLLLL
-11 HKAVGGIESFGMVVK
+11 VFGMGDV
-26 FRNWKRSFLCSILQ
+26 RACGG
-40 CILIFSPSILI
+40 
-51 SKPAAILMTARSPYF
+51 RSPYF
-66 GEGRQALINHS
+66 GEGSQALIHHS
-77 YANEGEFLIKHVDMR
+77 YANDGEFLITHMDMR
-92 LKVNFAD
+92 LAVNFAD

-104 WLEYDLVHVYLR
+104 WVEYSLVHAYLR
-116 DTRPSAAHTSDH
+116 DNRKPGSVPPDH
-128 INPISGNHLLL
+128 FNPITGNHILL
-139 LDHRDMDILGVY
+139 LDHRDMDVLGVY
-151 QGGSFRKIMAAVAD
+151 AGGSFDKKSGKLKNGAKGLLFEVGSGVAD
-165 HGSGQLKEGSAK
+165 TL
-177 PLIFRIGMGNA
+177 
-188 DTFLFGKPLEI
+188 LFGKPLEI

-204 QSKIVIHYR
+204 QSKIVIHYK
-213 TRPSAGALQWLSPSQ
+213 TRPSAGALQWLSPAQ
-228 TYDKTH
+228 TYDQTH

-240 SQAILAR
+240 SQSILAR

-253 DKPSVRFTYSAEVR
+253 DKPSIRFTYTSEVR
-267 VVCGAETVGT
+267 VVCGIGVEDSDI
-277 NDNGKIDANGNKT
+277 N
-290 GAADCFGM
+290 
-298 PDLAYATIKPTDFNV
+298 PTDFNV
-313 VMSALKLGNPE
+313 VMSAVKLGNPE
-324 GDFESAS
+324 GDIVS
-331 NWGPRCWPSGHRIAI
+331 N
-346 NPEGGASA
+346 

-379 FQSLG
+379 YKSLG
-384 KNTGVYAEHKLLEKA
+384 KNTGVYAEHKLLQKA
-399 AWEFADLQNMVD
+399 AWEFADLQKMVD
-411 AASKMFGEY
+411 AAGEMFGEY
-420 AWGNYNVLVLPP
+420 AWGDYNVLVLPP

-474 VNNRTWDDFWLNE
+474 VTNRTWDDFWLNE

-513 GKGELDKTLSWML
+513 GKGELDKTLGWML
-526 SENPADSH
+526 KEAPEDSH
-534 LRLHLGER
+534 LRLHLGDR

-562 FEQFYGRK
+562 LEQLYGRAA
-570 SFDIFLNGYFK
+570 FDEFLNGHFRKY
-581 RHAFGTVTTDDFIVD
+581 AFGTVTTDLFLADLKAFHEKQVTGNGVGPLPTWRDFEPRV
-596 IKRFHQEFID
+596 
-606 EYLENAEA
+606 
-614 IPTLWCGNS
+614 
-623 MHGENVDEGQLWNWD
+623 
-638 SLENRMMAWIDGPD
+638 MAWIDGEG
-652 LPPLGRGGFPYIESS
+652 LPVGGFPKLESM
-667 EFKRVEQQVLN
+667 EFERVEQQVSKFLW
-678 YLASGEPLHSGSSV
+678 SGEPLHAGSSI
-692 PCNALVIDTT
+692 PCDASVIDTS

-728 REEMLG
+728 REEMAG

-746 AEIACDWFIL
+746 AEIACDWFVL
-756 SIHSDYRPAYQAMH
+756 SIQSDYRPAYQAMH

-775 VGRRKFLLPIYE
+775 VGRRKFLMPIYE

-794 VKDNVY
+794 VKDGKY
-800 VEDFARGKEMATEIF
+800 EWAFAQGKEMATEIF

-829 IREMLG
+829 LRELLG
-835 LPLTGGSGR
+835 LPLAGGSGR

>member
-1 MEKLHWVGLF
+1 MEKLHGFLGLLLL
-11 HKAVGGIESFGMVVK
+11 VFGMGDV
-26 FRNWKRSFLCSILQ
+26 RACGG
-40 CILIFSPSILI
+40 
-51 SKPAAILMTARSPYF
+51 RSPYF
-66 GEGRQALINHS
+66 GEGSQALIHHS
-77 YANEGEFLIKHVDMR
+77 YANDGEFLITHMDMR
-92 LKVNFAD
+92 LAVNFAD

-104 WLEYDLVHVYLR
+104 WVEYSLVHAYLR
-116 DTRPSAAHTSDH
+116 DNRKPGSVPPDH
-128 INPISGNHLLL
+128 FNPITGNHILL
-139 LDHRDMDILGVY
+139 LDHRDMDVLGVY
-151 QGGSFRKIMAAVAD
+151 AGGSFDKKSGTLKNGAKGLLFEVGSGVAD
-165 HGSGQLKEGSAK
+165 TL
-177 PLIFRIGMGNA
+177 
-188 DTFLFGKPLEI
+188 LFGKPLEI

-204 QSKIVIHYR
+204 QSKIVIHYK
-213 TRPSAGALQWLSPSQ
+213 TRPSAGALQWLSPTQ
-228 TYDKTH
+228 TYDQTH

-253 DKPSVRFTYSAEVR
+253 DKPGVRFTYTSEVR
-267 VVCGAETVGT
+267 VVCGIGVE
-277 NDNGKIDANGNKT
+277 D
-290 GAADCFGM
+290 
-298 PDLAYATIKPTDFNV
+298 PDINPTDFNV
-313 VMSALKLGNPE
+313 VMSAVKLGNPE
-324 GDFESAS
+324 GDMVS
-331 NWGPRCWPSGHRIAI
+331 N
-346 NPEGGASA
+346 

-379 FQSLG
+379 YKSLG
-384 KNTGVYAEHKLLEKA
+384 KNTGVYAEHKLLQKA
-399 AWEFADLQNMVD
+399 AWEFADLQKMVD
-411 AASKMFGEY
+411 AAGEMFGEY
-420 AWGNYNVLVLPP
+420 AWGDYNVLVLPP

-474 VNNRTWDDFWLNE
+474 VTNRTWDDYWLNE

-513 GKGELDKTLSWML
+513 GKGELDKTLGWML
-526 SENPADSH
+526 KEAPEDSH
-534 LRLHLGER
+534 LRLHLGDR

-562 FEQFYGRK
+562 LEQLYGRAA
-570 SFDIFLNGYFK
+570 FDEFLNGHFRKY
-581 RHAFGTVTTDDFIVD
+581 AFGTVTTDLFLADLKAFHEKQVTGNGEGPLPTWRDFEPRV
-596 IKRFHQEFID
+596 
-606 EYLENAEA
+606 
-614 IPTLWCGNS
+614 
-623 MHGENVDEGQLWNWD
+623 
-638 SLENRMMAWIDGPD
+638 MAWIDGEG
-652 LPPLGRGGFPYIESS
+652 LPVGGFPVLESK
-667 EFKRVEQQVLN
+667 EFERVEQQVSKFLW
-678 YLASGEPLHSGSSV
+678 SGEPLHAGSSI
-692 PCNALVIDTT
+692 PCDASVIDTS

-728 REEMLG
+728 REEMAG

-746 AEIACDWFIL
+746 AEIACDWFVL
-756 SIHSDYRPAYQAMH
+756 SIQSDYRPAYQAMH

-775 VGRRKFLLPIYE
+775 VGRRKFLMPIYE

-794 VKDNVY
+794 VKDGKY
-800 VEDFARGKEMATEIF
+800 EWAFAQGKEMATEIF

-823 SVAARS
+823 PVAARS
-829 IREMLG
+829 LRELLG
-835 LPLTGGSGR
+835 LPLAGGSGR

>member
-1 MEKLHWVGLF
+1 MEKLHGFLGLLLL
-11 HKAVGGIESFGMVVK
+11 VFGMGDV
-26 FRNWKRSFLCSILQ
+26 RACGG
-40 CILIFSPSILI
+40 
-51 SKPAAILMTARSPYF
+51 RSPYF
-66 GEGRQALINHS
+66 GEGSQALIHHS
-77 YANEGEFLIKHVDMR
+77 YANDGEFLITHMDMR
-92 LKVNFAD
+92 LAVNFAD

-104 WLEYDLVHVYLR
+104 WVEYSLVHAYLR
-116 DTRPSAAHTSDH
+116 DNRKPGSVPPDH
-128 INPISGNHLLL
+128 FNPITGNHILL
-139 LDHRDMDILGVY
+139 LDNRDMDVLGVY
-151 QGGSFRKIMAAVAD
+151 AGGSFDKKSGTLKNGAKGLLFEVGIGVAD
-165 HGSGQLKEGSAK
+165 TL
-177 PLIFRIGMGNA
+177 
-188 DTFLFGKPLEI
+188 LFGKPLEI

-204 QSKIVIHYR
+204 QSKIVIHYK
-213 TRPSAGALQWLSPSQ
+213 TRPSAGALQWLSPAQ
-228 TYDKTH
+228 TYDQTH

-253 DKPSVRFTYSAEVR
+253 DKPSVRFTYTSEVR
-267 VVCGAETVGT
+267 VVCGIGVE
-277 NDNGKIDANGNKT
+277 D
-290 GAADCFGM
+290 
-298 PDLAYATIKPTDFNV
+298 PDINPADFNV
-313 VMSALKLGNPE
+313 VMSAVKLGNPE
-324 GDFESAS
+324 GDMVS
-331 NWGPRCWPSGHRIAI
+331 N
-346 NPEGGASA
+346 

-379 FQSLG
+379 YKSLG
-384 KNTGVYAEHKLLEKA
+384 KNTGVYAEHKLLQKA
-399 AWEFADLQNMVD
+399 AWEFADLQKMVD
-411 AASKMFGEY
+411 AAGEMFGEY
-420 AWGNYNVLVLPP
+420 AWGDYNVLVLPP

-474 VNNRTWDDFWLNE
+474 VTNRTWDDFWLNE

-513 GKGELDKTLSWML
+513 GKGELDKTLGWML
-526 SENPADSH
+526 KEAPEDSH
-534 LRLHLGER
+534 LRLHLGDR

-562 FEQFYGRK
+562 LEQLYGRAA
-570 SFDIFLNGYFK
+570 FDEFLNGHFRKY
-581 RHAFGTVTTDDFIVD
+581 AFGTVTTDLFLADLKAFHEKQVTGNVVGPLPTWRDFEPRV
-596 IKRFHQEFID
+596 
-606 EYLENAEA
+606 
-614 IPTLWCGNS
+614 
-623 MHGENVDEGQLWNWD
+623 
-638 SLENRMMAWIDGPD
+638 MAWIDGEG
-652 LPPLGRGGFPYIESS
+652 LPVGGFPKLESK
-667 EFKRVEQQVLN
+667 EFERVEQQVSKFLW
-678 YLASGEPLHSGSSV
+678 SGEPLHAGSSI
-692 PCNALVIDTT
+692 PCDASVIDTS

-728 REEMLG
+728 REEMAG

-746 AEIACDWFIL
+746 AEIACDWFVL
-756 SIHSDYRPAYQAMH
+756 SIQSDYRPAYQAMH

-775 VGRRKFLLPIYE
+775 VGRRKFLMPIYE

-794 VKDNVY
+794 VKDGKY
-800 VEDFARGKEMATEIF
+800 ESAFAQGKEMATEIF

-829 IREMLG
+829 LRELFG
-835 LPLTGGSGR
+835 LPLAGGSGR

>member
-1 MEKLHWVGLF
+1 LLEMENLHWVGRF
-11 HKAVGGIESFGMVVK
+11 RKASGGLESFGIEVK
-26 FRNWKRSFLCSILQ
+26 FRNWKRSFLFSILQ
-40 CILIFSPSILI
+40 CILIFSPSALL
-51 SKPAAILMTARSPYF
+51 SKPTATSMLARSPYF

-77 YANEGEFLIKHVDMR
+77 YANDGEFLIRHMDLR
-92 LKVNFAD
+92 LSVNFAE

-104 WLEYDLVHVYLR
+104 WVEYDLVHVYLR
-116 DTRPSAAHTSDH
+116 DNRKPASVPPYHF
-128 INPISGNHLLL
+128 NPVSGNHILL
-139 LDHRDMDILGVY
+139 LDQRDIDILGVY
-151 QGGSFRKIMAAVAD
+151 QGGSLEKIKAAAAD
-165 HGSGQLKEGSAK
+165 NETGQLKGSAK
-177 PLIFRIGMGNA
+177 PLVFRIGTGNA
-188 DTFLFGKPLEI
+188 DSLLYGKPLEI

-204 QSKIVIHYR
+204 VSKIWIHYR

-240 SQAILAR
+240 SQSILAR
-247 TWIPLQ
+247 TWLPLQ
-253 DKPSVRFTYSAEVR
+253 DKPSIRFTYKAEVR
-267 VVCGAETVGT
+267 VVCGAATVG
-277 NDNGKIDANGNKT
+277 
-290 GAADCFGM
+290 AD
-298 PDLAYATIKPTDFNV
+298 IKPSDFNV
-313 VMSALKLGNPE
+313 VMSAVKLGNPE
-324 GDFESAS
+324 GDILS
-331 NWGPRCWPSGHRIAI
+331 N
-346 NPEGGASA
+346 
-354 NKVHRFEQ
+354 NKIHRFEQ

-379 FQSLG
+379 YKSLG
-384 KNTGVYAEHKLLEKA
+384 KTTGVYAEHNLLEKA
-399 AWEFADLQNMVD
+399 AWEFTDLQKMVD
-411 AASKMFGEY
+411 AASEMFGEY

-474 VNNRTWDDFWLNE
+474 VTNRTWDDFWLNE

-495 RIMEQ
+495 RIMEKI
-500 LYGKNYADMLRVL
+500 YGRNYADMLRVL

-526 SENPADSH
+526 KENPDDSH
-534 LRLHLGER
+534 LRLHLGDR

-562 FEQFYGRK
+562 FEQLYGRE

-581 RHAFGTVTTDDFIVD
+581 KHAFGTVTTDNFIVD
-596 IKRFHQEFID
+596 IKKFHQDFID
-606 EYLENAEA
+606 EYLENAKLT
-614 IPTLWCGNS
+614 PSNWCGTSTNR
-623 MHGENVDEGQLWNWD
+623 EQKNIDEDRLWSWD
-638 SLENRMMAWIDGPD
+638 SLEMRMSAWIDGPD
-652 LPPLGRGGFPYIESS
+652 LPPVGRGGFPYVESS
-667 EFKRVEQQVLN
+667 ELKQVEQQVLN
-678 YLASGEPLHSGSSV
+678 YLASGEPLHPGYSV
-692 PCNALVIDTT
+692 PCNASVIDTA

-710 HLLRKLHTRA
+710 HLLRTLHTGK
-720 DGSPGRLS
+720 DGKPNRLS
-728 REEMLG
+728 QVEMAE
-734 LDARFHF
+734 LDKRFGF
-741 TQTQN
+741 TRTGN

-756 SIHSDYRPAYQAMH
+756 SIHSDYRHAYQAMH

>member
-1 MEKLHWVGLF
+1 MEKLHGFLGLLLL
-11 HKAVGGIESFGMVVK
+11 VFGMGDV
-26 FRNWKRSFLCSILQ
+26 RACGG
-40 CILIFSPSILI
+40 
-51 SKPAAILMTARSPYF
+51 RSPYF
-66 GEGRQALINHS
+66 GEGSQALIHHS
-77 YANEGEFLIKHVDMR
+77 YANDGEFLITHMDMR
-92 LKVNFAD
+92 LAVNFAD

-104 WLEYDLVHVYLR
+104 WVEYSLVHAYLR
-116 DTRPSAAHTSDH
+116 DNRKPGSVATDH
-128 INPISGNHLLL
+128 FNPITGNHILL
-139 LDHRDMDILGVY
+139 LDHRDMDVLGVY
-151 QGGSFRKIMAAVAD
+151 AGGSFDKKSGKLKNGAKGLLFEVGSGVAD
-165 HGSGQLKEGSAK
+165 TL
-177 PLIFRIGMGNA
+177 
-188 DTFLFGKPLEI
+188 LFGKPLEI

-204 QSKIVIHYR
+204 QSKIVIHYK
-213 TRPSAGALQWLSPSQ
+213 TRPSAGALQWLSPTQ
-228 TYDKTH
+228 TYDQTH

-240 SQAILAR
+240 SQSILAR

-253 DKPSVRFTYSAEVR
+253 DKPSIRFTYTSEVR
-267 VVCGAETVGT
+267 VVCGIGVEDSDI
-277 NDNGKIDANGNKT
+277 N
-290 GAADCFGM
+290 
-298 PDLAYATIKPTDFNV
+298 PTDFNV
-313 VMSALKLGNPE
+313 VMSAVKLGNPE
-324 GDFESAS
+324 GDIVS
-331 NWGPRCWPSGHRIAI
+331 N
-346 NPEGGASA
+346 

-379 FQSLG
+379 YKSLG
-384 KNTGVYAEHKLLEKA
+384 KNTGVYAEHKLLQKA
-399 AWEFADLQNMVD
+399 AWEFADLQKMVD
-411 AASKMFGEY
+411 AAGEMFGEY
-420 AWGNYNVLVLPP
+420 AWGDYNVLVLPP

-474 VNNRTWDDFWLNE
+474 VTNRTWDDFWLNE

-513 GKGELDKTLSWML
+513 GKGELDKTLGWML
-526 SENPADSH
+526 KEAPEDSH
-534 LRLHLGER
+534 LRLHLGDR

-562 FEQFYGRK
+562 LEQLYGRAA
-570 SFDIFLNGYFK
+570 FDEFLNGHFRKY
-581 RHAFGTVTTDDFIVD
+581 AFGTVTTDLFLADL
-596 IKRFHQEFID
+596 KAFHEKQVTGNGEGPLPTWREF
-606 EYLENAEA
+606 E
-614 IPTLWCGNS
+614 PR
-623 MHGENVDEGQLWNWD
+623 V
-638 SLENRMMAWIDGPD
+638 MAWIDGEG
-652 LPPLGRGGFPYIESS
+652 LPVGGFPVLESK
-667 EFKRVEQQVLN
+667 EFERVEQQVSKFLV
-678 YLASGEPLHSGSSV
+678 SGEPLHAGNSI
-692 PCNALVIDTT
+692 PCDASVIDTS

-728 REEMLG
+728 REEMAG

-746 AEIACDWFIL
+746 AEIACDWFVL
-756 SIHSDYRPAYQAMH
+756 SIQSDYRPAYQAMH

-775 VGRRKFLLPIYE
+775 VGRRKFLMPIYE

-794 VKDNVY
+794 VKDGKY
-800 VEDFARGKEMATEIF
+800 EWAFAQGKEMATEIF

-829 IREMLG
+829 LRELLG
-835 LPLTGGSGR
+835 LPLSGGSGR

>member
-1 MEKLHWVGLF
+1 ML
-11 HKAVGGIESFGMVVK
+11 
-26 FRNWKRSFLCSILQ
+26 
-40 CILIFSPSILI
+40 
-51 SKPAAILMTARSPYF
+51 ARSPYF

-77 YANEGEFLIKHVDMR
+77 YANEGEFLIRHMDLR
-92 LKVNFAD
+92 LSVNFAE

-104 WLEYDLVHVYLR
+104 WVEYELVHAYLR
-116 DTRPSAAHTSDH
+116 DNRKPASVPPYHF
-128 INPISGNHLLL
+128 NPVSGNHILL
-139 LDHRDMDILGVY
+139 LDQRDIDILGVY
-151 QGGSFRKIMAAVAD
+151 QGGSLEKIKAAAAD
-165 HGSGQLKEGSAK
+165 NQTGQLKGSAK
-177 PLIFRIGMGNA
+177 PLVFRIGTGNA
-188 DTFLFGKPLEI
+188 DSLLYGKPLEI

-204 QSKIVIHYR
+204 VSKIWIHYR

-253 DKPSVRFTYSAEVR
+253 DKPSVRFTYKAEVR
-267 VVCGAETVGT
+267 VVCGGVTVG
-277 NDNGKIDANGNKT
+277 AN
-290 GAADCFGM
+290 
-298 PDLAYATIKPTDFNV
+298 IKPSDFNV
-313 VMSALKLGNPE
+313 VMSAVKLGNPE
-324 GDFESAS
+324 GDIVS
-331 NWGPRCWPSGHRIAI
+331 N
-346 NPEGGASA
+346 
-354 NKVHRFEQ
+354 NKIHRFEQ

-379 FQSLG
+379 YKSLG
-384 KNTGVYAEHKLLEKA
+384 KTTGVYAEHNLLEKA
-399 AWEFADLQNMVD
+399 AWEFTDLQKMVD
-411 AASKMFGEY
+411 AASEMFGEY

-474 VNNRTWDDFWLNE
+474 VTNRTWDDYWLNE

-495 RIMEQ
+495 RIMEKI
-500 LYGKNYADMLRVL
+500 YGRNYADMLRVL

-526 SENPADSH
+526 KENPDDSH
-534 LRLHLGER
+534 LRLHLGDR

-562 FEQFYGRK
+562 FEQLYGRE

-581 RHAFGTVTTDDFIVD
+581 RHAFGTVTTDNFIAD
-596 IKRFHQEFID
+596 IKKFHKEFLD
-606 EYLENAEA
+606 QYLENAKLL
-614 IPTLWCGNS
+614 PSNWCGTSTNR
-623 MHGENVDEGQLWNWD
+623 EQKNIDEDRLWSWD
-638 SLENRMMAWIDGPD
+638 SLEMRMSAWIDGPD
-652 LPPLGRGGFPYIESS
+652 LPPVGRGGFPYVESS
-667 EFKRVEQQVLN
+667 ELKQVEQQVLN
-678 YLASGEPLHSGSSV
+678 YLASGEPLHPGYSV
-692 PCNALVIDTT
+692 PCNASVIDTA

-710 HLLRKLHTRA
+710 HLLRTLHTGK
-720 DGSPGRLS
+720 DGKPNRLS
-728 REEMLG
+728 QVEMAE
-734 LDARFHF
+734 LDKRFGF
-741 TQTQN
+741 TRTGN

-756 SIHSDYRPAYQAMH
+756 SIHSDYRHAYQAMH

>member
-1 MEKLHWVGLF
+1 MEKLHGFLGLLLL
-11 HKAVGGIESFGMVVK
+11 VFGMGDV
-26 FRNWKRSFLCSILQ
+26 RACGG
-40 CILIFSPSILI
+40 
-51 SKPAAILMTARSPYF
+51 RSPYF
-66 GEGRQALINHS
+66 GEGSQALIHHS
-77 YANEGEFLIKHVDMR
+77 YANDGEFLITHMDMR
-92 LKVNFAD
+92 LAVNFAD

-104 WLEYDLVHVYLR
+104 WVEYSLVHAYLR
-116 DTRPSAAHTSDH
+116 DNRKPGSVPPDH
-128 INPISGNHLLL
+128 FNPITGNHILL
-139 LDHRDMDILGVY
+139 LDHRDMDVLGVY
-151 QGGSFRKIMAAVAD
+151 AGGSFDKKSGKLKNGAKGLLFEVGSGVAD
-165 HGSGQLKEGSAK
+165 TL
-177 PLIFRIGMGNA
+177 
-188 DTFLFGKPLEI
+188 LFGKPLEI

-204 QSKIVIHYR
+204 QSKIVIHYK
-213 TRPSAGALQWLSPSQ
+213 TRPSAGALQWLSPAQ
-228 TYDKTH
+228 TYDQTH

-240 SQAILAR
+240 SQSILAR

-253 DKPSVRFTYSAEVR
+253 DKPSIRFTYTSEVM
-267 VVCGAETVGT
+267 VVCGIGVEDSDI
-277 NDNGKIDANGNKT
+277 N
-290 GAADCFGM
+290 
-298 PDLAYATIKPTDFNV
+298 PTDFNV
-313 VMSALKLGNPE
+313 VMSAVKLGNPE
-324 GDFESAS
+324 GDIVS
-331 NWGPRCWPSGHRIAI
+331 N
-346 NPEGGASA
+346 

-379 FQSLG
+379 YKSLG
-384 KNTGVYAEHKLLEKA
+384 KNTGVYAEHKLLQKA
-399 AWEFADLQNMVD
+399 AWEFADLQEMVD
-411 AASKMFGEY
+411 AAGEMFGEY
-420 AWGNYNVLVLPP
+420 AWGDYNVLVLPP

-474 VNNRTWDDFWLNE
+474 VTNRTWDDFWLNE

-513 GKGELDKTLSWML
+513 GKGELDKTLGWML
-526 SENPADSH
+526 KEAPEDSH

-562 FEQFYGRK
+562 LEQLYGRA
-570 SFDIFLNGYFK
+570 SFDEFLNGHFRKY
-581 RHAFGTVTTDDFIVD
+581 AFGTVTTDLFLADLKAFHEKQVTGNGVGPLPTWRDFEPRV
-596 IKRFHQEFID
+596 
-606 EYLENAEA
+606 
-614 IPTLWCGNS
+614 
-623 MHGENVDEGQLWNWD
+623 
-638 SLENRMMAWIDGPD
+638 MAWIDGEG
-652 LPPLGRGGFPYIESS
+652 LPVGGFPKLESK
-667 EFKRVEQQVLN
+667 EFERVEQQVSKFLV
-678 YLASGEPLHSGSSV
+678 SGEPLHAGNSI
-692 PCNALVIDTT
+692 PCDASVIDTS

-728 REEMLG
+728 REEMAG

-746 AEIACDWFIL
+746 AEIACDWFVL
-756 SIHSDYRPAYQAMH
+756 SIQSDYRPAYQAMH

-775 VGRRKFLLPIYE
+775 VGRRKFLMPIYE

-794 VKDNVY
+794 VKDGKY
-800 VEDFARGKEMATEIF
+800 EWAFAQGKEMATEIF

-829 IREMLG
+829 LRELLG
-835 LPLTGGSGR
+835 LPLAGGSGR

>member
-1 MEKLHWVGLF
+1 MEKLHVLEGRVSVRMAIRLSSLRFVFLGLLLL
-11 HKAVGGIESFGMVVK
+11 VFGMGDV
-26 FRNWKRSFLCSILQ
+26 RACGG
-40 CILIFSPSILI
+40 
-51 SKPAAILMTARSPYF
+51 RSPYF
-66 GEGRQALINHS
+66 GEGSQALIHHS
-77 YANEGEFLIKHVDMR
+77 YANDGEFLITHMDMR
-92 LKVNFAD
+92 LAVNFAD

-104 WLEYDLVHVYLR
+104 WVEYSLVHAYLR
-116 DTRPSAAHTSDH
+116 DNRKPGSVPPDH
-128 INPISGNHLLL
+128 FNPITGNHILL
-139 LDHRDMDILGVY
+139 LDHRDMDVLGVY
-151 QGGSFRKIMAAVAD
+151 AGGSFDKKSGTLKNGAKGLLFEVGSGVAD
-165 HGSGQLKEGSAK
+165 TL
-177 PLIFRIGMGNA
+177 
-188 DTFLFGKPLEI
+188 LFGKPLEI

-204 QSKIVIHYR
+204 QSKIVIHYK
-213 TRPSAGALQWLSPSQ
+213 TRPSAGALQWLSPAQ
-228 TYDKTH
+228 TYDQTH

-240 SQAILAR
+240 SQSILAR

-253 DKPSVRFTYSAEVR
+253 DKPSIRFTYTSEVR
-267 VVCGAETVGT
+267 VVCGIGVE
-277 NDNGKIDANGNKT
+277 D
-290 GAADCFGM
+290 
-298 PDLAYATIKPTDFNV
+298 PDINPTDFNV
-313 VMSALKLGNPE
+313 VMSAVKLGNPE
-324 GDFESAS
+324 GDIVS
-331 NWGPRCWPSGHRIAI
+331 N
-346 NPEGGASA
+346 

-379 FQSLG
+379 YKSLG
-384 KNTGVYAEHKLLEKA
+384 KNTGVYAEHKLLQKA
-399 AWEFADLQNMVD
+399 AWEFADLQKMVD
-411 AASKMFGEY
+411 AAGEMFGEY
-420 AWGNYNVLVLPP
+420 AWGDYNVLVLPP

-474 VNNRTWDDFWLNE
+474 VTNRTWDDFWLNE

-513 GKGELDKTLSWML
+513 GKGELDKTLGWML
-526 SENPADSH
+526 KEAPEDSH
-534 LRLHLGER
+534 LRLHLGDR

-562 FEQFYGRK
+562 LEQLYGRAA
-570 SFDIFLNGYFK
+570 FDGFLNGHFRKY
-581 RHAFGTVTTDDFIVD
+581 AFGTVTTDLFLADLKAFHEKQVTGNGEGPLPTWRDFEPRV
-596 IKRFHQEFID
+596 
-606 EYLENAEA
+606 
-614 IPTLWCGNS
+614 
-623 MHGENVDEGQLWNWD
+623 
-638 SLENRMMAWIDGPD
+638 MAWIDGEG
-652 LPPLGRGGFPYIESS
+652 LPVGGFPKLESK
-667 EFKRVEQQVLN
+667 EFERVEQQVSKFLW
-678 YLASGEPLHSGSSV
+678 SGEPLHAGSSI
-692 PCNALVIDTT
+692 PCDASVIDTS

-728 REEMLG
+728 REEMAG

-746 AEIACDWFIL
+746 AEIACDWFVL
-756 SIHSDYRPAYQAMH
+756 SIQSDYRPAYQAMH

-775 VGRRKFLLPIYE
+775 VGRRKFLMPIYE

-794 VKDNVY
+794 VKDGKY
-800 VEDFARGKEMATEIF
+800 EWAFAQGKEMATEIF

-829 IREMLG
+829 LRELLG
-835 LPLTGGSGR
+835 LPLAGGSGR

>member
-1 MEKLHWVGLF
+1 MEKLHGFVGLLLL
-11 HKAVGGIESFGMVVK
+11 VFGMGDV
-26 FRNWKRSFLCSILQ
+26 RACGG
-40 CILIFSPSILI
+40 
-51 SKPAAILMTARSPYF
+51 RSPYF
-66 GEGRQALINHS
+66 GEGSQALINHS
-77 YANEGEFLIKHVDMR
+77 YANDGEFLITHMDMR
-92 LKVNFAD
+92 LAVNFAD

-104 WLEYDLVHVYLR
+104 WVEYSLVHAYLR
-116 DTRPSAAHTSDH
+116 DNRKPGSVPPDH
-128 INPISGNHLLL
+128 FNPITGNHILL
-139 LDHRDMDILGVY
+139 LDHRDMDVLGVY
-151 QGGSFRKIMAAVAD
+151 AGGSFDKKSGKLKNGAKGLLFEVGIGVAD
-165 HGSGQLKEGSAK
+165 TL
-177 PLIFRIGMGNA
+177 
-188 DTFLFGKPLEI
+188 LFGKPLEI

-204 QSKIVIHYR
+204 QSKIVIHYK
-213 TRPSAGALQWLSPSQ
+213 TRPSAGALQWLSPAQ
-228 TYDKTH
+228 TYDQTH

-253 DKPSVRFTYSAEVR
+253 DKPSVRFTYTSEVR
-267 VVCGAETVGT
+267 VVCGIGVE
-277 NDNGKIDANGNKT
+277 D
-290 GAADCFGM
+290 
-298 PDLAYATIKPTDFNV
+298 PDINPTDFNV
-313 VMSALKLGNPE
+313 VMSAVKLGNPE
-324 GDFESAS
+324 GDIVS
-331 NWGPRCWPSGHRIAI
+331 N
-346 NPEGGASA
+346 

-379 FQSLG
+379 YKSLG
-384 KNTGVYAEHKLLEKA
+384 KNTGVYAEHKLLQKA
-399 AWEFADLQNMVD
+399 AWEFADLQKMVD
-411 AASKMFGEY
+411 AAGEMFGEY
-420 AWGNYNVLVLPP
+420 AWGDYNVLVLPP

-474 VNNRTWDDFWLNE
+474 VTNRTWDDYWLNE

-513 GKGELDKTLSWML
+513 GKGELDKTLGWML
-526 SENPADSH
+526 KEAPEDSH
-534 LRLHLGER
+534 LRLHLGDR

-562 FEQFYGRK
+562 LEQLYGRAA
-570 SFDIFLNGYFK
+570 FDEFLNGHFRKY
-581 RHAFGTVTTDDFIVD
+581 AFGTVTTDLFLADLKAFHEKQVTGNGLSPLPTWRDFEPRV
-596 IKRFHQEFID
+596 
-606 EYLENAEA
+606 
-614 IPTLWCGNS
+614 
-623 MHGENVDEGQLWNWD
+623 
-638 SLENRMMAWIDGPD
+638 MAWIDGEG
-652 LPPLGRGGFPYIESS
+652 LPVGGFPVLESM
-667 EFKRVEQQVLN
+667 EFERVEQQVSKFLW
-678 YLASGEPLHSGSSV
+678 SGEPLHAGSSI
-692 PCNALVIDTT
+692 PCDASVIDTS

-728 REEMLG
+728 REEMAG

-746 AEIACDWFIL
+746 AEIACDWFVL
-756 SIHSDYRPAYQAMH
+756 SIQSDYRPAYQAMH

-775 VGRRKFLLPIYE
+775 VGRRKFLMPIYE

-794 VKDNVY
+794 VKDGKY
-800 VEDFARGKEMATEIF
+800 EWAFAQGKEMATEIF

-823 SVAARS
+823 PVAARS
-829 IREMLG
+829 LRELLG
-835 LPLTGGSGR
+835 LPLAGGSGR

>member
-1 MEKLHWVGLF
+1 MEKLHVLEGRVSVRMAIRLSSLRFVFLGLLLL
-11 HKAVGGIESFGMVVK
+11 VFGMGDV
-26 FRNWKRSFLCSILQ
+26 RACGG
-40 CILIFSPSILI
+40 
-51 SKPAAILMTARSPYF
+51 RSPYF
-66 GEGRQALINHS
+66 GEGSQALIHHS
-77 YANEGEFLIKHVDMR
+77 YANDGEFLITHMDMR
-92 LKVNFAD
+92 LAVNFAD

-104 WLEYDLVHVYLR
+104 WVEYSLVHAYLR
-116 DTRPSAAHTSDH
+116 DNRKPGSVPPDH
-128 INPISGNHLLL
+128 FNPITGNHILL
-139 LDHRDMDILGVY
+139 LDHRDMDVLGVY
-151 QGGSFRKIMAAVAD
+151 AGGSFDKKSGKLKNGAKGLLFEVGSGVAD
-165 HGSGQLKEGSAK
+165 TL
-177 PLIFRIGMGNA
+177 
-188 DTFLFGKPLEI
+188 LFGKPLEI

-204 QSKIVIHYR
+204 QSKIVIHYK
-213 TRPSAGALQWLSPSQ
+213 TRPSAGALQWLSPTQ
-228 TYDKTH
+228 TYDQTH

-253 DKPSVRFTYSAEVR
+253 DKPSVRFTYTSEVR
-267 VVCGAETVGT
+267 VVCGIGVEDSDI
-277 NDNGKIDANGNKT
+277 N
-290 GAADCFGM
+290 
-298 PDLAYATIKPTDFNV
+298 PTDFNV
-313 VMSALKLGNPE
+313 VMSAVKLGNPE
-324 GDFESAS
+324 GDIVS
-331 NWGPRCWPSGHRIAI
+331 N
-346 NPEGGASA
+346 

-379 FQSLG
+379 YKSLG
-384 KNTGVYAEHKLLEKA
+384 KNTGVYAEHKLLQKA
-399 AWEFADLQNMVD
+399 AWEFADLQKMVD
-411 AASKMFGEY
+411 AAGEMFGEY
-420 AWGNYNVLVLPP
+420 AWGDYNVLVLPP

-474 VNNRTWDDFWLNE
+474 VTNRTWDDFWLNE

-513 GKGELDKTLSWML
+513 GKGELDKTLGWML
-526 SENPADSH
+526 KEAPEDSH
-534 LRLHLGER
+534 LRLHLGDR

-562 FEQFYGRK
+562 LEQLYGRAA
-570 SFDIFLNGYFK
+570 FDEFVNGHFRKY
-581 RHAFGTVTTDDFIVD
+581 AFGTVTTDLFLADLKAFHEKQVTGNGVGPLPTWRDFEPRV
-596 IKRFHQEFID
+596 
-606 EYLENAEA
+606 
-614 IPTLWCGNS
+614 
-623 MHGENVDEGQLWNWD
+623 
-638 SLENRMMAWIDGPD
+638 MAWIDGEG
-652 LPPLGRGGFPYIESS
+652 LPVGGFPKLESK
-667 EFKRVEQQVLN
+667 EFERVEQQVSKFLW
-678 YLASGEPLHSGSSV
+678 SGEPLHAGNSI
-692 PCNALVIDTT
+692 PCDASVIDTS

-728 REEMLG
+728 REEMAG

-746 AEIACDWFIL
+746 AEIACDWFVL
-756 SIHSDYRPAYQAMH
+756 SIQSDYRPAYQAMH

-775 VGRRKFLLPIYE
+775 VGRRKFLMPIYE

-794 VKDNVY
+794 VKDGKY
-800 VEDFARGKEMATEIF
+800 ESAFAQGKEMATEIF

-829 IREMLG
+829 LRELLG
-835 LPLTGGSGR
+835 LPLAGGSGR

>member
-1 MEKLHWVGLF
+1 MEKLHVFVGLLLL
-11 HKAVGGIESFGMVVK
+11 VFGMGDV
-26 FRNWKRSFLCSILQ
+26 RACGG
-40 CILIFSPSILI
+40 
-51 SKPAAILMTARSPYF
+51 RSPYF
-66 GEGRQALINHS
+66 GEGSQALIHHS
-77 YANEGEFLIKHVDMR
+77 YANDGEFLITHMDMR
-92 LKVNFAD
+92 LAVNFAD

-104 WLEYDLVHVYLR
+104 WVEYSLVHAYLR
-116 DTRPSAAHTSDH
+116 DNRKPGSVATDH
-128 INPISGNHLLL
+128 FNLITGNHILL
-139 LDHRDMDILGVY
+139 LDHRDMDVLGVY
-151 QGGSFRKIMAAVAD
+151 AGGSFDKKSGTLKNGAKGLLFEVGSGVAD
-165 HGSGQLKEGSAK
+165 TL
-177 PLIFRIGMGNA
+177 
-188 DTFLFGKPLEI
+188 LFGKPLEI

-204 QSKIVIHYR
+204 QSKIVIHYK
-213 TRPSAGALQWLSPSQ
+213 TRPSAGALQWLSPAQ
-228 TYDKTH
+228 TYDQSH

-253 DKPSVRFTYSAEVR
+253 DKPSVRFTYTSEVR
-267 VVCGAETVGT
+267 VVCGAAGAAKIGT
-277 NDNGKIDANGNKT
+277 NGSRTSRTSAT
-290 GAADCFGM
+290 DCIGVED
-298 PDLAYATIKPTDFNV
+298 PDINPTDFNV
-313 VMSALKLGNPE
+313 VMSAVKLGNPE
-324 GDFESAS
+324 GDIVS
-331 NWGPRCWPSGHRIAI
+331 N
-346 NPEGGASA
+346 

-379 FQSLG
+379 YKSLG
-384 KNTGVYAEHKLLEKA
+384 KNTGVYAEHKLLQKA
-399 AWEFADLQNMVD
+399 AWEFADLQKMVD
-411 AASKMFGEY
+411 AAGEMFGEY
-420 AWGNYNVLVLPP
+420 AWGDYNVLVLPP

-474 VNNRTWDDFWLNE
+474 VTNRTWDDFWLNE

-513 GKGELDKTLSWML
+513 GKGELDKTLGWML
-526 SENPADSH
+526 KEAPEDSH
-534 LRLHLGER
+534 LRLHLGDR

-562 FEQFYGRK
+562 LEQLYGRAA
-570 SFDIFLNGYFK
+570 FDEFLNGHFRKY
-581 RHAFGTVTTDDFIVD
+581 AFGTVTTDLFLADLKVFHEKQVTGNGEGPLPTWRDFEPRV
-596 IKRFHQEFID
+596 
-606 EYLENAEA
+606 
-614 IPTLWCGNS
+614 
-623 MHGENVDEGQLWNWD
+623 
-638 SLENRMMAWIDGPD
+638 MAWIDGEG
-652 LPPLGRGGFPYIESS
+652 LPVVGFPVLESK
-667 EFKRVEQQVLN
+667 EFERVEQQVSKFLW
-678 YLASGEPLHSGSSV
+678 SGEPLHPGSSI
-692 PCNALVIDTT
+692 PCDASVIDTS

-728 REEMLG
+728 REEMAG

-746 AEIACDWFIL
+746 AEIACDWFVL
-756 SIHSDYRPAYQAMH
+756 SIQSDYRPAYQAMH

-775 VGRRKFLLPIYE
+775 VGRRKFLMPIYE

-794 VKDNVY
+794 VKDGKY
-800 VEDFARGKEMATEIF
+800 EWAFAQGKEMATEIF

-829 IREMLG
+829 LRELLG
-835 LPLTGGSGR
+835 LPLAGGSGR

>member
-1 MEKLHWVGLF
+1 ML
-11 HKAVGGIESFGMVVK
+11 
-26 FRNWKRSFLCSILQ
+26 
-40 CILIFSPSILI
+40 
-51 SKPAAILMTARSPYF
+51 ARSPYF

-77 YANEGEFLIKHVDMR
+77 YANEGEFLIRHMDLR
-92 LKVNFAD
+92 LSVNFAE

-104 WLEYDLVHVYLR
+104 WVEYDLVHVYLR
-116 DTRPSAAHTSDH
+116 DNRKPASVPPYHF
-128 INPISGNHLLL
+128 NPVSGNHILL
-139 LDHRDMDILGVY
+139 LDQRDIDILGVY
-151 QGGSFRKIMAAVAD
+151 QGGSLEKIKAAAAD
-165 HGSGQLKEGSAK
+165 NQTGQLKGSAK
-177 PLIFRIGMGNA
+177 PLVFRIGTGNA
-188 DTFLFGKPLEI
+188 DSLLYGKPLEI

-204 QSKIVIHYR
+204 VSKIWIHYR

-253 DKPSVRFTYSAEVR
+253 DKPSVRFTYKAEVR
-267 VVCGAETVGT
+267 VVCGGVTVG
-277 NDNGKIDANGNKT
+277 AN
-290 GAADCFGM
+290 
-298 PDLAYATIKPTDFNV
+298 IKPSDFNV
-313 VMSALKLGNPE
+313 VMSAVKLGNPE
-324 GDFESAS
+324 GDIVS
-331 NWGPRCWPSGHRIAI
+331 N
-346 NPEGGASA
+346 
-354 NKVHRFEQ
+354 NKIHRFEQ

-379 FQSLG
+379 YKSLG
-384 KNTGVYAEHKLLEKA
+384 KTTGVYAEHNLLEKA
-399 AWEFADLQNMVD
+399 AWEFTDLQKMVD
-411 AASKMFGEY
+411 AASEMFGEY

-474 VNNRTWDDFWLNE
+474 VTNRTWDDYWLNE

-495 RIMEQ
+495 RIMEKI
-500 LYGKNYADMLRVL
+500 YGRNYADMLRVL

-526 SENPADSH
+526 KENPDDSH
-534 LRLHLGER
+534 LRLHLGDR

-562 FEQFYGRK
+562 FEQLYGRE

-581 RHAFGTVTTDDFIVD
+581 RHAFGTVTTDNFIAD
-596 IKRFHQEFID
+596 IKKFHKEFLD
-606 EYLENAEA
+606 QYLENAKL
-614 IPTLWCGNS
+614 PPSNWCGTSTNR
-623 MHGENVDEGQLWNWD
+623 EQKNIDEDRLWSWD
-638 SLENRMMAWIDGPD
+638 SLEMRMSAWIDGPD
-652 LPPLGRGGFPYIESS
+652 LPPVGRGGFPYVESS
-667 EFKRVEQQVLN
+667 ELKQVEQQVLN
-678 YLASGEPLHSGSSV
+678 YLASGEPLHPGYSV
-692 PCNALVIDTT
+692 PCNASVIDTA

-710 HLLRKLHTRA
+710 HLLRTLHTGK
-720 DGSPGRLS
+720 DGKPNRLS
-728 REEMLG
+728 QVEMAE
-734 LDARFHF
+734 LDKRFGF
-741 TQTQN
+741 TRTGN

-756 SIHSDYRPAYQAMH
+756 SIHSDYRHAYQAMH

>member
-1 MEKLHWVGLF
+1 MEKLHGFVGLLLL
-11 HKAVGGIESFGMVVK
+11 VFGMGDV
-26 FRNWKRSFLCSILQ
+26 RACGD
-40 CILIFSPSILI
+40 
-51 SKPAAILMTARSPYF
+51 RSPYF
-66 GEGRQALINHS
+66 GEGSQALIHHS
-77 YANEGEFLIKHVDMR
+77 YANDGEFLITHMDMR
-92 LKVNFAD
+92 LAVNFAD

-104 WLEYDLVHVYLR
+104 WVEYSLVHAYLR
-116 DTRPSAAHTSDH
+116 DNRKPGTVPPYHF
-128 INPISGNHLLL
+128 NPITGNHILL
-139 LDHRDMDILGVY
+139 LDHRDMDVLGVY
-151 QGGSFRKIMAAVAD
+151 AGGSFDKKSGKLKKGAKGLLFEV
-165 HGSGQLKEGSAK
+165 GSGA
-177 PLIFRIGMGNA
+177 A
-188 DTFLFGKPLEI
+188 DTLLYGKPLEI

-204 QSKIVIHYR
+204 QSKIVIHYK
-213 TRPSAGALQWLSPSQ
+213 TRPSAGALQWLSPAQ
-228 TYDKTH
+228 TYDETH

-240 SQAILAR
+240 SQAMLAR

-253 DKPSVRFTYSAEVR
+253 DKPSVRFTYSSEVR
-267 VVCGAETVGT
+267 VVCGAAGAATVG
-277 NDNGKIDANGNKT
+277 ANGSRT
-290 GAADCFGM
+290 STTDCIGVED
-298 PDLAYATIKPTDFNV
+298 PDINPTDFNV
-313 VMSALKLGNPE
+313 VMSAVKLGNPE
-324 GDFESAS
+324 GDIVS
-331 NWGPRCWPSGHRIAI
+331 N
-346 NPEGGASA
+346 

-379 FQSLG
+379 YKSLG
-384 KNTGVYAEHKLLEKA
+384 KNTGVYAEHKLLQKA
-399 AWEFADLQNMVD
+399 AWEFADLQRMVD
-411 AASKMFGEY
+411 AASEMFGEY
-420 AWGNYNVLVLPP
+420 AWGDYNVLVLPP

-474 VNNRTWDDFWLNE
+474 VTNRTWDDFWLNE

-513 GKGELDKTLSWML
+513 GKGELDKTLGWML
-526 SENPADSH
+526 KDAPEDSH
-534 LRLHLGER
+534 LRLHLGDR

-562 FEQFYGRK
+562 LEQLYGRAA
-570 SFDIFLNGYFK
+570 FDEFLNGHFRKY
-581 RHAFGTVTTDDFIVD
+581 AFGTVTTDLFLADLKAFHEQQVALNSKLLVWRDFEPLVLAWVD
-596 IKRFHQEFID
+596 
-606 EYLENAEA
+606 
-614 IPTLWCGNS
+614 
-623 MHGENVDEGQLWNWD
+623 GEG
-638 SLENRMMAWIDGPD
+638 
-652 LPPLGRGGFPYIESS
+652 LPNPQVVGGFPKVESQ
-667 EFKRVEQQVLN
+667 EFQRVEQQVSK
-678 YLASGEPLHSGSSV
+678 YFASGEPLHPGSSI
-692 PCNALVIDTT
+692 PCDALVIDTS

-728 REEMLG
+728 REEMAG

-746 AEIACDWFIL
+746 AEIACDWFVL
-756 SIHSDYRPAYQAMH
+756 SIQSDYRPAYQAMH

-775 VGRRKFLLPIYE
+775 VGRRKFLMPIYE
-787 ALLAQYV
+787 ALLAQFV
-794 VKDNVY
+794 VKDGKY
-800 VEDFARGKEMATEIF
+800 EPAFAQGKEMATEIF

-829 IREMLG
+829 LRELLG